1 VVTVDPEEKFLVAL
15 LLVFV
20 PAYAVSHV
28 LRDYWSALNLAVCIL
43 LVAVV
48 IVERRCRRWCK
59 REFAKQVDLL
69 RGLFKCIDECVE
81 NAEDKRSASTMCPVL
96 CLLKLGEE

>member
-1 VVTVDPEEKFLVAL
+1 MDPEEKFLVTL

-28 LRDYWSALNLAVCIL
+28 LGDYWSALNLAVCIL

-59 REFAKQVDLL
+59 HESTRQVD
-69 RGLFKCIDECVE
+69 
-81 NAEDKRSASTMCPVL
+81 
-96 CLLKLGEE
+96 